1 METKQEYINKL
12 WGRKSPAE
20 VVLVMYQLIDNMD
33 SEQSA
38 KDKTYAVMKG
48 IVTYLDRGDE
58 LMEHHRRYLYD
69 VWNLAWGNQ
78 KDNSVKEEIR
88 EWLLQPPF

>member
-1 METKQEYINKL
+1 METKQEYINNL

-20 VVLVMYQLIDNMD
+20 IVLVMYQLIDNSD

-38 KDKTYAVMKG
+38 KDKTYAVLKG

-69 VWNLAWGNQ
+69 VWNVAWNAQ

-88 EWLLQPPF
+88 EWLLEPPF